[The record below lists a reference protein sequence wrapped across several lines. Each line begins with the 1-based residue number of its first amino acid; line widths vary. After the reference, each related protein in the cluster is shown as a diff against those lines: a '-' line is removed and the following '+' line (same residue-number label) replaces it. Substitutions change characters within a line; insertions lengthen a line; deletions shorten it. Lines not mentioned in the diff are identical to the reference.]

1 MKLGR
6 RSQSMPW
13 ISCPGI
19 ISTERRR
26 GEKETDTNQSLWR
39 HLDYTSPPTPSIH
52 PLSPA
57 CHHQALP
64 LSTLLLFICFSV
76 FSVVCLPLGWKLCV
90 YMCSIMYVCVCVCV
104 KALWNDAL
112 IHSVLYFLIWLTITV
127 RVNRRRISLSLSRSL
142 FLLLSPYFSPSF
154 SLSVSI
160 RVSCCWMEVFTR
172 SFVLPLQETGL
183 ECECMHCAWAVCFIP
198 VHACVYFYV
207 LFSNLEHGVKYSGV
221 YALLVQCVGAYGS
234 AGTYTVYLTACLS
247 GCQISFSL
255 FIFF

>member
-127 RVNRRRISLSLSRSL
+127 RVNRRRISLSLSLAPSSFYFLPISLPRSL
-142 FLLLSPYFSPSF
+142 FLWVSEYHVVEWKCLRGVLYCRYKRRVW
-154 SLSVSI
+154 SVSACI
-160 RVSCCWMEVFTR
+160 VHERY
-172 SFVLPLQETGL
+172 VLYLCMLVCISMCYFLTWNTVLSIQ
-183 ECECMHCAWAVCFIP
+183 ECM
-198 VHACVYFYV
+198 
-207 LFSNLEHGVKYSGV
+207 LF
-221 YALLVQCVGAYGS
+221 
-234 AGTYTVYLTACLS
+234 
-247 GCQISFSL
+247 
-255 FIFF
+255 